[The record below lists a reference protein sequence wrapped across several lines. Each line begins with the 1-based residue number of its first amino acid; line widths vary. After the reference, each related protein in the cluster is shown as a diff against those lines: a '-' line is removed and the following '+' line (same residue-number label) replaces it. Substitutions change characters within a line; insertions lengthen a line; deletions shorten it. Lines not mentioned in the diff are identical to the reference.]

1 VSSQT
6 RNLDGK
12 VALVTGSYRGL
23 GYTFALGLAE
33 AGATVVVNGRS
44 REGVRVA
51 TERLREAG
59 HSAYGYA
66 FDVTDSEEIREH
78 IANIE
83 EEVGDIHA
91 LVNNAGVQ
99 YRAPLQ
105 EVDDGNWRQVLST
118 NLDGPFLVSREVAR
132 RMIPRRSGK
141 LVNICSLASNAGRRG
156 IGPYTA
162 AKGGL
167 KLLTQAM
174 CADWAGYNI
183 QVNGIAP
190 GYFKTE
196 LTKALVE
203 DRAFNDYVTT
213 RTPAGRWGEPEE
225 LVDLLI
231 LLCSEGSSFINGQ
244 VICVDGGVLATM

>member
-1 VSSQT
+1 MTGRT
-6 RNLDGK
+6 RSLEGK

-23 GYTFALGLAE
+23 GYTFAGGLAE
-33 AGATVVVNGRS
+33 AGATVIVNGRS
-44 REGVRVA
+44 REGVEAA
-51 TERLREAG
+51 TELLRG
-59 HSAYGYA
+59 SGFSAFGYA
-66 FDVTDSEEIREH
+66 FDVTDPEAIRTH
-78 IANIE
+78 IARIE
-83 EEVGDIHA
+83 EEVGEIYA

-99 YRAPLQ
+99 YRALLH
-105 EVDDGNWRQVLST
+105 EVDEENWRRVVET
-118 NLDGPFLVSREVAR
+118 NLNGPFFVGSEVAR
-132 RMIPRRSGK
+132 RMITRRSGK
-141 LVNICSLASNAGRRG
+141 IVNICSLASNSGRRG
-156 IGPYTA
+156 IGPYAT

-196 LTKALVE
+196 LTKELVE
-203 DRAFNDYVTT
+203 DRAFDEYVKT
-213 RTPAGRWGEPEE
+213 RTPAGRWGEPAE

-244 VICVDGGVLATM
+244 VFCVDGGVLATM